1 MSNVLQ
7 LHIKNKIEHP
17 SVPKAIVMVT
27 VADILAS
34 NAQLAHTIKELSV
47 HLDAVDHAIDGV
59 SDTDAQNRLKQVAK
73 PARDRLT
80 NAMLGLSEAVRM
92 LAVLQLDLL
101 KTVG

>member
-1 MSNVLQ
+1 MNNVLQ
-7 LHIKNKIEHP
+7 LHIQSKIKHP

-34 NAQLAHTIKELSV
+34 NAQLARTIKGLSV

-59 SDTDAQNRLKQVAK
+59 SDTDARNRLREVAK

-80 NAMLGLSEAVRM
+80 NSMLSLSEAVRM